1 MRCRAGDKW
10 AQARTALVR
19 GSQAAAVHRM
29 IRETPNQT
37 KPNQTKPNLSPLGA
51 LAGG

>member
-1 MRCRAGDKW
+1 MRRRAGEMW
-10 AQARTALVR
+10 AQARTGSVR
-19 GSQAAAVHRM
+19 GSQAEPVHRM
-29 IRETPNQT
+29 IRDTTNQT